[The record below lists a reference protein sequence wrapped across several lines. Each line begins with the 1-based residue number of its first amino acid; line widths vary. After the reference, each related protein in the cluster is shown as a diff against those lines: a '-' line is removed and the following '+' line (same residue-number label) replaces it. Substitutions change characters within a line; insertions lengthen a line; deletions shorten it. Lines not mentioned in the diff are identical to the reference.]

1 MKTRERSLH
10 RNLSHSYRGFT
21 IIEIAVVLVIIT
33 ILLGILLPSIGARI
47 DAARVA
53 ATKTKIENI
62 KSSILAFIAKNGRLP
77 CPAIE
82 GLAPPPPAGPDNGY
96 GREAT
101 PKGACTGTAA
111 LTTGVVRGVVPWRDL
126 SLSDDDAL
134 DGHFRRFTYAVVT
147 SETNLTVAR
156 LPGIVGTIA
165 LHSGT
170 PVAPGNQ
177 LNINN
182 LAVFVVVSYGSNGF
196 GAYSSE
202 GIRQA
207 LPVGDDELA
216 NTDTG
221 DIAFVQKD
229 FSNAYD
235 DVVVGVS
242 AREILTSL
250 LPSAIKPPAGALNDS
265 FQAIKAA
272 IIGYVVRDNA
282 DPDAAGARTRARRL
296 PAPLPPNAGLPTSV
310 LGLPAEL
317 GIDPWGN
324 PLKYEI
330 GTELGATSSI
340 GGIYSGTAA
349 SVSVAFRL
357 TSGGPN
363 GALNATDDIVFSM
376 SVNELLGV
384 LAAAGVPID

>member
-1 MKTRERSLH
+1 MDK
-10 RNLSHSYRGFT
+10 YRGFT
-21 IIEIAVVLVIIT
+21 LIEIAVVLVIVT
-33 ILLGILLPSIGARI
+33 ILLGILLPSIGARV

-53 ATKTKIENI
+53 ATKSKIENI

-101 PKGACTGTAA
+101 PKGTCTGTTA
-111 LTTGVVRGVVPWRDL
+111 LMTGVVRGVVPWKDL
-126 SLSDDDAL
+126 ALSDDDAL
-134 DGHFRRFTYAVVT
+134 DGHYRRFSYAVVT

-170 PVAPGNQ
+170 PVAAGNQ

-182 LAVFVVVSYGSNGF
+182 LAVFVVVSYGNNGF
-196 GAYSSE
+196 GAYSRE

-207 LPVGDDELA
+207 LPVGADELA

-229 FSNAYD
+229 FSTDFD

-272 IIGYVVRDNA
+272 IIGYGVRDTA
-282 DPDAAGARTRARRL
+282 DPDGAGSRTRARRL
-296 PAPLPPNAGLPTSV
+296 PDPIPPNGVLPTTA
-310 LGLPAEL
+310 LGIPAEL
-317 GIDPWGN
+317 GVDPWGN
-324 PLKYEI
+324 LLKYEV
-330 GTELGATSSI
+330 GAQLSATSTN
-340 GGIYSGTAA
+340 GGIYSGTTTN
-349 SVSVAFRL
+349 VAFRL

-363 GALNATDDIVFSM
+363 GALNVSDDIVFSM

>member
-1 MKTRERSLH
+1 MKIPKWSRGRK
-10 RNLSHSYRGFT
+10 LSSAFHGFT
-21 IIEIAVVLVIIT
+21 LIEIAVVLVIVT
-33 ILLGILLPSIGARI
+33 ILLGILLPSVGARI
-47 DAARVA
+47 EAARIS
-53 ATKTKIENI
+53 ATKSKIENV

-82 GLAPPPPAGPDNGY
+82 GLPPPPPAGPDNGY

-101 PKGACTGTAA
+101 PKGTCTGTTA
-111 LTTGVVRGVVPWRDL
+111 LTTGVVRGVVPWKDL
-126 SLSDDDAL
+126 ALSDDDAL
-134 DGHFRRFTYAVVT
+134 DGHYRRISYAVVT

-156 LPGIVGTIA
+156 LPGIVGTIS

-170 PVAPGNQ
+170 PILPGNQ
-177 LNINN
+177 VNVSNP
-182 LAVFVVVSYGSNGF
+182 AVFVLLSYGSNGF
-196 GAYSSE
+196 GAYSGE
-202 GIRQA
+202 GVQQS
-207 LPVGDDELA
+207 LPISADELA

-229 FSNAYD
+229 FSNTFD
-235 DVVVGVS
+235 DLVLGVS

-272 IIGYVVRDNA
+272 IIGYVVRDTA
-282 DPDAAGARTRARRL
+282 DPDGAGPRTRARRL
-296 PAPLPPNAGLPTSV
+296 PDPIPPNGGLPTTA

-330 GTELGATSSI
+330 GAKLGATATD

-349 SVSVAFRL
+349 SVAFRL
-357 TSGGPN
+357 TSSGPN
-363 GALNATDDIVFSM
+363 GPLNATDDVVFSM
-376 SVNELLGV
+376 SVNELLGA